1 MICLSDKYFQ
11 SSDHQPTNHRSSHL
25 KIYFCDTSQTTTSN
39 ESKITSR
46 IFGRFGYIP
55 AYFLASIQGP
65 LFLLLC
71 VSGSREVSPRR
82 INKSQMNKYSK

>member
-1 MICLSDKYFQ
+1 MICFSDKYFQ
-11 SSDHQPTNHRSSHL
+11 FSDHQPTSHRFSHL
-25 KIYFCDTSQTTTSN
+25 KIYLCDTSQTTTSN
-39 ESKITSR
+39 ESKITSQ
-46 IFGRFGYIP
+46 IFGHFSYIP